1 MAMAHRITAGCDLL
15 LMPSRFEPC
24 GLNQLYA
31 MAYGTVPVVHAVRS
45 PAARTQ
51 PRCPRP
57 PRMQGM
63 PCMPAQQDT
72 SQAALA
78 RLPVGM
84 SQRARPL
91 AGGWAGCAPAGPMRR
106 YPRYFV
112 TAFYIV
118 MYESCQD
125 HAAHL
130 RTLRY
135 PPRAL
140 AQRPPQPALRC
151 RWAACATRS
160 RPSTRTATAARA
172 GRSTGRMRAPS
183 AARSATH
190 CTPTATTATRLRAS
204 SAAARRRC
212 APSGRGPNAQGPRQG
227 RCSGSWPC
235 SGLAEHASRGLCRP
249 AEPAAGASGRAWR
262 GMVRQPRWQL
272 FLAPTLGL
280 RVFGARGRTSPGTT
294 RRRCTKRCWSR
305 PSTSGE
311 GRRAVA
317 LEDLGLER
325 LACAAWDCSGWAACD
340 ATRAEKRRRRQCR
353 IGQCTAA
360 ERCGQRRAQLG
371 GAVLLEGACPCFG
384 SAGRLRAPPYRDDFV
399 CFCSAQ
405 RMTALCALTPQPML
419 LVLA

>member
-1 MAMAHRITAGCDLL
+1 MEGQRRDQCRGWVGFNVAMAHRITAGCDLL

-204 SAAARRRC
+204 SAAAWRRC

-272 FLAPTLGL
+272 FLPQPLALG
-280 RVFGARGRTSPGTT
+280 FFARGAGP
-294 RRRCTKRCWSR
+294 
-305 PSTSGE
+305 
-311 GRRAVA
+311 
-317 LEDLGLER
+317 LLGPR
-325 LACAAWDCSGWAACD
+325 
-340 ATRAEKRRRRQCR
+340 
-353 IGQCTAA
+353 
-360 ERCGQRRAQLG
+360 G
-371 GAVLLEGACPCFG
+371 GAVRRGAGRGQVPVVRGGGPWRSRTWGWSAWLAPPGTAVAGPRVMRRGRRRGAGG
-384 SAGRLRAPPYRDDFV
+384 SAGLGSARLLRDVGSGAPSLGER
-399 CFCSAQ
+399 CC
-405 RMTALCALTPQPML
+405 
-419 LVLA
+419 